1 MSLQPLA
8 LGEEMCTV
16 PMASMAPAASA
27 PASAASQVRPVP
39 GRARRRPCPRQ
50 VAWLGWL
57 AAVLACGL
65 VFRTWPALD
74 LAASAP
80 FYLPQI
86 PTGFIGNLYH
96 GVLDLWRLVPQL
108 GRVLGMAGLLVL
120 LVPARRIPCGVV
132 RRWRGRLLAA
142 VALLLLG
149 VCLVVNQ
156 GLKEH
161 VGRPRPQQVR
171 PFGGPS
177 DYVPVGSLSRACERN
192 CSFVS
197 GHAATGFVIAGFGLW
212 GVRRVRRRWWAA
224 GALLCLLL
232 GAARVAQGG
241 HFASDV
247 VFSLL
252 VMTGV
257 AMALRAAV
265 VRWRSLR
272 RRIGRQRSAR
282 AGQRV
287 PSASGCGL
295 PVRPIIPLS

>member
-1 MSLQPLA
+1 MPLA
-8 LGEEMCTV
+8 DAAWTV
-16 PMASMAPAASA
+16 PTAPAATAPA
-27 PASAASQVRPVP
+27 PASAASRVRPIP
-39 GRARRRPCPRQ
+39 GRFRRRPCPRQ
-50 VAWLGWL
+50 AAWLGWL

-65 VFRTWPALD
+65 VFRTWPGLD

-86 PTGFIGNLYH
+86 PTGFVGNLYH

-108 GRVLGMAGLLVL
+108 GRALAIAGLVLL
-120 LVPARRIPCGVV
+120 LVPARRIPCGMA
-132 RRWRGRLLAA
+132 RRWRGRLLAVA
-142 VALLLLG
+142 ALLMLG

-156 GLKEH
+156 GLKAH
-161 VGRPRPQQVR
+161 VGRPRPQQVK
-171 PFGGPS
+171 PFGGPY
-177 DYVPVGSLSRACERN
+177 DYVPVGSLSQACARN

-212 GVRRVRRRWWAA
+212 GVRRTRRRWWMA
-224 GALLCLLL
+224 GALLCLAL

-265 VRWRSLR
+265 VHLRGLR
-272 RRIGRQRSAR
+272 RRIGRRHRAR
-282 AGQRV
+282 LRGLWGL
-287 PSASGCGL
+287 ASGCGL
-295 PVRPIIPLS
+295 PRRPMIPLS

>member
-1 MSLQPLA
+1 MS
-8 LGEEMCTV
+8 T
-16 PMASMAPAASA
+16 
-27 PASAASQVRPVP
+27 
-39 GRARRRPCPRQ
+39 RQ
-50 VAWLGWL
+50 AAWLGWL
-57 AAVLACGL
+57 AAVLLCGL

-96 GVLDLWRLVPQL
+96 GVLDLWRLVPQV
-108 GRVLGMAGLLVL
+108 GRVLGVVGLLVL
-120 LVPARRIPCGVV
+120 LVPARRIPCGAA

-161 VGRPRPQQVR
+161 VGRPRPQQVK

-257 AMALRAAV
+257 AMA
-265 VRWRSLR
+265 VRSAMVQVRGLR
-272 RRIGRQRSAR
+272 RRLARQRAMSTDPR
-282 AGQRV
+282 LG
-287 PSASGCGL
+287 PASGSGM
-295 PVRPIIPLS
+295 PGQPIMTRS